1 MRRWETFWCVFFFF
15 FLHKRIQRDFLAF
28 GMKEKKLKKK
38 KGARRHAV
46 CRSQVVPLLRD
57 HFFPVVYYNIPVD
70 FFFLSLSL
78 SLLRLVLLLLI
89 APLYH
94 YKYGG
99 LLGAWPYRSLPFYLS
114 LALVVVWNG
123 YYYCLCLSTSDIF
136 TLFFFFYHGS
146 FFFRLTPFF
155 SFLLA
160 L

>member
-1 MRRWETFWCVFFFF
+1 MDTTSLKTPPSKCVVERLSGVSFF

-114 LALVVVWNG
+114 LALVVV
-123 YYYCLCLSTSDIF
+123 
-136 TLFFFFYHGS
+136 
-146 FFFRLTPFF
+146 
-155 SFLLA
+155 
-160 L
+160 